1 MFIDEIRAREIL
13 DSRGNPTVEAEVFL
27 EDGTVGRASVPSG
40 ASTGEAE
47 AVELRDGDAKRF
59 SGKGVLKA
67 VAHVETEIAGR
78 LEGADPL
85 DQRAVDL
92 EMLALDGTPNKAR
105 LGANATLA
113 VSEAVARAG
122 AALLQL
128 PLYRYLGGVNAHRL
142 PVPMMNV
149 LNGGAHADNN
159 VDVQEF
165 MVVPAGARSFREA
178 FRMGSEV
185 YHALKGALKERKLST
200 AIGDEG
206 GFAPN
211 LETDEEALELLME
224 AVERARYKPGKEVFL
239 AIDTAAS
246 NLWNRKAKTYR
257 MGKPLRTAELLAL
270 YERWVSRYPLLSIED
285 GVGEHD
291 RAGWQA
297 LTETLGAKVQLVA
310 DDYVVTN
317 PERIRKAVKDG
328 IANAI
333 LIKPNQI
340 GTVTE
345 TLEAV
350 EITKR
355 AGYGVVVSHRSG
367 ETEDAF
373 IADLAVAV
381 NADFI
386 KTGAPCRTDRL
397 AKYNQLLRIEQD
409 LMEAARYAGME
420 VLERLHG

>member
-67 VAHVETEIAGR
+67 VSHVEREIASR

-92 EMLALDGTPNKAR
+92 EMRALDGTANKAR

-178 FRMGSEV
+178 LRMGAEV
-185 YHALKGALKERKLST
+185 YHALKAALKERKLST

-206 GFAPN
+206 GFAPD
-211 LETDEEALELLME
+211 LETDEEALELLVE
-224 AVERARYKPGKEVFL
+224 AVERARYRPGKEVFL

-246 NLWNRKAKTYR
+246 NAWDRKARAYR
-257 MGKPLRTAELLAL
+257 IGKPLRAAQLVAL

-291 RAGWQA
+291 RTGWQA
-297 LTETLGAKVQLVA
+297 LTRALGARVQLVA

-317 PERIRKAVKDG
+317 PALIRKAVADG

-350 EITKR
+350 EVTKR

-386 KTGAPCRTDRL
+386 KTGAPCRMDRL
-397 AKYNQLLRIEQD
+397 AKYNQLLRIEED
-409 LMEAARYAGME
+409 LGEAVRYAGME
-420 VLERLHG
+420 VLERLRG

>member
-27 EDGTVGRASVPSG
+27 EDGTTGRASVPSG

-47 AVELRDGDAKRF
+47 AVELRDGDGKRF

-67 VAHVETEIAGR
+67 LSHVEREIAAR

-92 EMLALDGTPNKAR
+92 EMLALDGTPNKAK
-105 LGANATLA
+105 LGANAILA

-178 FRMGSEV
+178 LRMGAEV
-185 YHALKGALKERKLST
+185 YHALKAALKERKLST

-211 LETDEEALELLME
+211 LETDEQALELLVE

-246 NLWNRKAKTYR
+246 NAWDRKARAYR
-257 MGKPLRTAELLAL
+257 IGKPLRTAEVVAL

-291 RAGWQA
+291 RQGWQA
-297 LTETLGAKVQLVA
+297 LTKALGAKVQLVA

-317 PERIRKAVKDG
+317 PALIRKAVADG

-386 KTGAPCRTDRL
+386 KTGAPCRMDRL
-397 AKYNQLLRIEQD
+397 AKYNQLLRIEED

-420 VLERLHG
+420 VLERLRG

>member
-27 EDGTVGRASVPSG
+27 EDGTTGRASVPSG

-47 AVELRDGDAKRF
+47 AVELRDGDGKRF

-67 VAHVETEIAGR
+67 VSHVEREIAAR

-92 EMLALDGTPNKAR
+92 EMLALDGTPNKAK
-105 LGANATLA
+105 LGANAILA

-178 FRMGSEV
+178 LRMGAEV
-185 YHALKGALKERKLST
+185 YHALKAALKERKLST

-211 LETDEEALELLME
+211 LETDEEALELLVE

-246 NLWNRKAKTYR
+246 NAWDRKARAYR
-257 MGKPLRTAELLAL
+257 IGKPLRTAEVVAL

-291 RAGWQA
+291 RQGWQA
-297 LTETLGAKVQLVA
+297 LTKALGAKVQLVA
-310 DDYVVTN
+310 DDNVVTN
-317 PERIRKAVKDG
+317 PALIRKAVADG

-386 KTGAPCRTDRL
+386 KTGAPCRMDRL
-397 AKYNQLLRIEQD
+397 AKYNQLLRIEED

-420 VLERLHG
+420 VLERLRG

>member
-1 MFIDEIRAREIL
+1 MFIDEIVAREIL
-13 DSRGNPTVEAEVFL
+13 DSRGNPTVEVEVIL

-47 AVELRDGDAKRF
+47 AVELRDGDKARYL
-59 SGKGVLKA
+59 GKGVTKA
-67 VAHVETEIAGR
+67 VENVNTVIADQ

-85 DQRAVDL
+85 DQRGVDL
-92 EMLALDGTPNKAR
+92 ELLRLDGTANKGN
-105 LGANATLA
+105 LGANALLG
-113 VSEAVARAG
+113 VSEAVVRAG
-122 AALLQL
+122 AGLLQL
-128 PLYRYLGGVNAHRL
+128 PLYRHLGGAFAHRL

-165 MVVPAGARSFREA
+165 MIVPAGAPSFREA
-178 FRMGSEV
+178 LRMGAEI
-185 YHALKGALKERKLST
+185 YHALKALLRAEGLST

-206 GFAPN
+206 GFAPD
-211 LETDEEALELLME
+211 LKDDEDALGFLVG
-224 AVERARYKPGKEVFL
+224 AVEKAGYKPGRDAWL
-239 AIDTAAS
+239 ALDVAAS
-246 NLWNRKAKTYR
+246 GAWDAEARAYKI
-257 MGKPLRTAELLAL
+257 GSLRPMEDLVAL
-270 YERWVSRYPLLSIED
+270 YDSWVAKYPILSIED

-291 RAGWQA
+291 EAGWKRITQV
-297 LTETLGAKVQLVA
+297 LGGKVQLVG
-310 DDYVVTN
+310 DDYLVTN
-317 PERIRKAVKDG
+317 PALIRKAVAAG
-328 IANAI
+328 IANAV

-345 TLEAV
+345 TLEAI

-355 AGYGVVVSHRSG
+355 AAYGVVISHRSG

-386 KTGAPCRTDRL
+386 KTGAPCRSDRM
-397 AKYNQLLRIEQD
+397 AKYNQLLRIEED
-409 LMEAARYAGME
+409 LGDTARYAGME
-420 VLERLHG
+420 VVERLKR

>member
-27 EDGTVGRASVPSG
+27 EDGTTGRASVPSG

-47 AVELRDGDAKRF
+47 AVELRDGDGKRF

-67 VAHVETEIAGR
+67 LSHVEREIAAR

-92 EMLALDGTPNKAR
+92 EMLALDGTPNKAK
-105 LGANATLA
+105 LGANAILA

-178 FRMGSEV
+178 LRMGAEV
-185 YHALKGALKERKLST
+185 YHALKAALKERKLST

-211 LETDEEALELLME
+211 LETDEEALDLLVE

-246 NLWNRKAKTYR
+246 NAWDRKARAYR
-257 MGKPLRTAELLAL
+257 IGKPLRTAEVVAL

-291 RAGWQA
+291 RQGWQA
-297 LTETLGAKVQLVA
+297 LTKALGAKVQLVA
-310 DDYVVTN
+310 DDNVVTN
-317 PERIRKAVKDG
+317 PALIRKAVADG

-386 KTGAPCRTDRL
+386 KTGAPCRMDRL
-397 AKYNQLLRIEQD
+397 AKYNQLLRIEED

-420 VLERLHG
+420 VLERLRG

>member
-67 VAHVETEIAGR
+67 VSHVEREIASR

-92 EMLALDGTPNKAR
+92 EMLALDGTPNKAK

-128 PLYRYLGGVNAHRL
+128 PLYRYLGGANAHRL

-178 FRMGSEV
+178 LRMGAEV
-185 YHALKGALKERKLST
+185 YHALKAALKERKLSS

-211 LETDEEALELLME
+211 LETDEEALELLVE
-224 AVERARYKPGKEVFL
+224 AVERARYRPGKEVFL

-246 NLWNRKAKTYR
+246 NAWDRKARAYR
-257 MGKPLRTAELLAL
+257 IGKPLRAAQLVAL

-297 LTETLGAKVQLVA
+297 LTKALGAKVQLVA

-317 PERIRKAVKDG
+317 PALIRKAVADG

-386 KTGAPCRTDRL
+386 KTGAPCRMDRL
-397 AKYNQLLRIEQD
+397 AKYNQLLRIEED
-409 LMEAARYAGME
+409 LGEAGRYAGRE
-420 VLERLHG
+420 VLERLRG